1 MLCIPEVQ
9 AADGMCRPLY
19 YFCLNR
25 CCCYSSFPLF
35 RNCFVRMPEHY
46 SVLRS
51 SEHCSVR
58 MRGCCSEFRLAN
70 RPPAY
75 IRNCRSVPRNSE
87 HCSVRMRNSVPV
99 HRCSDKRSAC
109 NRRYSEHTA
118 SDNRSG
124 RMSDSEPAY
133 RLVHRFPACIRC
145 RSAHLTVRMPESD
158 IRFRQMH
165 SCFRNSDIR
174 TADKLCSYQ
183 RWLRNSV

>member
-1 MLCIPEVQ
+1 MSCIPEVP
-9 AADGMCRPLY
+9 AADGICRQLY
-19 YFCLNR
+19 HCCLKR
-25 CCCYSSFPLF
+25 RCCYSSFPLF

-58 MRGCCSEFRLAN
+58 MRGCCSEFRLTN

-75 IRNCRSVPRNSE
+75 IRNYRSVPRNSE

-99 HRCSDKRSAC
+99 HRCSE
-109 NRRYSEHTA
+109 YTVP
-118 SDNRSG
+118 DNRSG

-174 TADKLCSYQ
+174 TADKLCSYW